1 MGRGL
6 VFVVGIL
13 RGESFGF
20 GEFEIGIYKYDIVVV
35 VDGNVIEKDF
45 DLELIKLNI
54 IFVFYFI
61 MRGSLN
67 IFISFCDFDFLDK
80 MGYE

>member
-1 MGRGL
+1 M
-6 VFVVGIL
+6 VV
-13 RGESFGF
+13 E
-20 GEFEIGIYKYDIVVV
+20 
-35 VDGNVIEKDF
+35 GNVIEKDF

-61 MRGSLN
+61 MRGSFN
-67 IFISFCDFDFLDK
+67 IFISFRDFDFLDK

>member
-1 MGRGL
+1 M
-6 VFVVGIL
+6 
-13 RGESFGF
+13 
-20 GEFEIGIYKYDIVVV
+20 V